1 MPLMAHDLDGV
12 ANNHT
17 ATRAPGASGS
27 LLPMPMSPLRIL
39 LGLAALAA
47 AACWHAE
54 GKYKELSV
62 DEVVQLQGTT
72 AVTFVDA
79 NTADYRKENG
89 VIPDA
94 ILLADGKY
102 EPAAVLPE
110 DKTAALVFY
119 CSNRL

>member
-1 MPLMAHDLDGV
+1 M
-12 ANNHT
+12 ANNYT
-17 ATRAPGASGS
+17 APTPGASGS
-27 LLPMPMSPLRIL
+27 LIPMPKSLLRRL

-47 AACWHAE
+47 AGCWHAE
-54 GKYKELSV
+54 GTYKELSV

-79 NTADYRKENG
+79 NTADFRKENG
-89 VIPDA
+89 VIPNA

-102 EPAAVLPE
+102 DPAAVLPK
-110 DKTAALVFY
+110 DKAAALVFY